1 MTTAIDASPAR
12 LDGRSLDWVAGD
24 PLPTDQISQYLEE
37 ISHYDLLT
45 ADDET
50 RLAQTMEAGLQA
62 DEHLARGDYE
72 TAAEWQRLDRQVRE
86 GRKAKQAFLV
96 ANLRLVVANAR
107 KYATACSL
115 DLLDLIQEGNVGL
128 IRAVEKFD
136 WRKGFR
142 FSTYA
147 TWWIRQAIIRALDE
161 KSRTIRLPAHF
172 YKTVATVRATQASLK
187 AASGRDHTPQEIS
200 AESGLSLERVQQ
212 ALELQETVSLDLP
225 VGDDGA
231 QLGDLIQDQDAI
243 DPAIEAELA
252 SVAQRLRTA
261 IERLPDRERRI
272 LTLRY
277 GLANANPHRHEEI
290 ADEFGLTCERI
301 RQLERLALCRLRHP
315 AFGLL
320 EADLL

>member
-12 LDGRSLDWVAGD
+12 LDRRSLDWVAGD
-24 PLPTDQISQYLEE
+24 PLRTDQISQYLEE
-37 ISHYDLLT
+37 ISRYDLLT

-115 DLLDLIQEGNVGL
+115 DLLDLIQEGNLGL

-136 WRKGFR
+136 WRKGFK

-147 TWWIRQAIIRALDE
+147 TWWIRQAITRAIDE

-187 AASGRDHTPQEIS
+187 AASGRDPTPQEIS

-225 VGDDGA
+225 IGDA
-231 QLGDLIQDQDAI
+231 ELGDLIQDQDAI

-252 SVAQRLRTA
+252 SVAQRVRTA

-290 ADEFGLTCERI
+290 ADEFGLTSERI